1 MPVQIVTLAARP
13 DLVDVFDTLPH
24 GWPDFMLHD
33 PSAWNLG
40 TMMQLFPQG
49 QLIALDGDRAVA
61 KGHSTPIPWSGEAN
75 DLPEQGWDEVLGRA
89 VRSATGGRRPATA
102 VSALEITVD
111 PAHRGRGISAAMVT
125 AMIEVTRSQGY
136 RDLVAPVRP
145 NAKHEQPQVGM
156 AEYIRQRRDDGLPA
170 DPWLRVHERLG
181 GVIVKICPAS
191 MSISG
196 SLEQWRSW
204 TGLPFDS
211 SGDVIVPGALVP
223 VHVSVEH
230 DHATYIEPNV
240 WMHHRVRDR

>member
-1 MPVQIVTLAARP
+1 
-13 DLVDVFDTLPH
+13 
-24 GWPDFMLHD
+24 
-33 PSAWNLG
+33 
-40 TMMQLFPQG
+40 
-49 QLIALDGDRAVA
+49 
-61 KGHSTPIPWSGEAN
+61 
-75 DLPEQGWDEVLGRA
+75 
-89 VRSATGGRRPATA
+89 
-102 VSALEITVD
+102 
-111 PAHRGRGISAAMVT
+111 
-125 AMIEVTRSQGY
+125 
-136 RDLVAPVRP
+136 
-145 NAKHEQPQVGM
+145 M

-204 TGLPFDS
+204 TGLPFDR